1 MSIAPAISP
10 HLALASP
17 PTSVQPIQEPSRDF
31 SHIPPHRTSADNVLT
46 WPVFG
51 GKYHSN
57 YLIQPL
63 LSDKEFADPQL
74 HAGQTQERDNF
85 VLLNS
90 LSPLEEERI
99 PALVDGFLQNVHT
112 KNPVLDVET
121 LVLKSREAATQG
133 LKWDAWSCILLLA
146 CALGS
151 VAKSFGGWE
160 TLNDDEIWAQNPC
173 TQEDLRRGENC
184 FILACRRLG
193 LLKQTVLAAQCHFLA
208 GVYLMYTLRPMLS
221 WQHFHQASITYQMY
235 LKTTGRL
242 AEDYSITDA
251 IGLCPGNET
260 ARKLARLEQR
270 LYWSCFKSEAE
281 FRVELPLPQSEVAE
295 YDFPRLFP
303 SPPSPPSP
311 LQSSPEIVPNRF
323 AVHMLLSPTAA
334 SPEAAQPSQSVETS
348 SIRVHA
354 KRLCRE
360 EESWYYYLTE
370 VALRRIGNRIINT
383 FFTSDHQAGWL
394 NIEPYLDIA
403 MEFEAQVSTWYANL
417 PPAMQRYETSSAI
430 RAPVRE
436 GLDGSKV
443 DFVSRELS
451 WATEN
456 RLSEMRSWLYSLPS
470 TP

>member
-1 MSIAPAISP
+1 MSSRPTVSP
-10 HLALASP
+10 HIALATSP
-17 PTSVQPIQEPSRDF
+17 ASAKPIQEPSRDF
-31 SHIPPHRTSADNVLT
+31 SHIPPHRTTADNVLT

-74 HAGQTQERDNF
+74 HSSQTDERDNF

-90 LSPLEEERI
+90 LPPLEEERI

-151 VAKSFGGWE
+151 IAKPFGAWE
-160 TLNDDEIWAQNPC
+160 ARPDGETWTQNPC
-173 TQEDLRRGENC
+173 STEDLRRGENC

-193 LLKQTVLAAQCHFLA
+193 LLKQTMLASQCSFYS

-221 WQHFHQASITYQMY
+221 WQHFHQASVTYQMY
-235 LKTTGRL
+235 LKTTRRL
-242 AEDYSITDA
+242 TEDYSIADTAD
-251 IGLCPGNET
+251 LQPGNS
-260 ARKLARLEQR
+260 ASRKLARLEQR

-281 FRVELPLPQSEVAE
+281 FRVELPLPQSEIAE
-295 YDFPRLFP
+295 YEFPKLFP

-323 AVHMLLSPTAA
+323 AVHMLLSPTTA
-334 SPEAAQPSQSVETS
+334 SPQPATTLQSAESS

-354 KRLCRE
+354 KKLCRE

-370 VALRRIGNRIINT
+370 VALRRIGNRIINS
-383 FFTSDHQAGWL
+383 FFTSNHLSSWL
-394 NIEPYLDIA
+394 DIEPYLDIA

-417 PPAMQRYETSSAI
+417 PPAMQRYETNSAI
-430 RAPVRE
+430 RAPVR
-436 GLDGSKV
+436 DGVDGAKV

-456 RLSEMRSWLYSLPS
+456 RLSEMRSWL
-470 TP
+470 